1 MTTRDYFPVV
11 EPFQYYKSTS
21 NPHHLPPTSI
31 TMVDHTDQA
40 IHQYDMSDF
49 WNAANTG
56 NMPAV
61 SFLKASNYQNGHPYT
76 SIQ

>member
-1 MTTRDYFPVV
+1 
-11 EPFQYYKSTS
+11 
-21 NPHHLPPTSI
+21 
-31 TMVDHTDQA
+31 MVGHTDQA
-40 IHQYDMSDF
+40 NHQYDMSDF

-61 SFLKASNYQNGHPYT
+61 SFLKAPNYQNGHPYT